1 MASISSTNSVG
12 NTSLRGYGGMASGID
27 RDAIIEQMTL
37 GTTTKINNQEKAITK
52 LEWKQEAYRSI
63 SDKILGMSD
72 DYFSY
77 TAMNSLKD
85 PNTFAKNLINILGK
99 EDSTRFVTASG
110 ASDLVDN
117 VSIQAVRRLASASVS
132 MSATRPGQTLNIK
145 MEDLGGR
152 TASYSNLM
160 GAELRFGH
168 AETVIPLFALMR
180 LPGCYVPDA
189 SAGEV
194 AARWCDR
201 DVSPLGA
208 NLMMVVLKARSGEDY
223 AALRLNGKWI
233 SIGNKK
239 LMPWPELRSLWE
251 SYMRD

>member
-132 MSATRPGQTLNIK
+132 MSATRPGQTLNMK

-160 GAELRFGH
+160 GAELRFGQWNSADGGKFEGTQTIKFVNSYKDADGKVH
-168 AETVIPLFALMR
+168 QIDYFPEDEGGYKRLAEDLK
-180 LPGCYVPDA
+180 
-189 SAGEV
+189 
-194 AARWCDR
+194 
-201 DVSPLGA
+201 
-208 NLMMVVLKARSGEDY
+208 NMVKYE
-223 AALRLNGKWI
+223 
-233 SIGNKK
+233 
-239 LMPWPELRSLWE
+239 
-251 SYMRD
+251 

>member
-72 DYFSY
+72 NYFSY

-117 VSIQAVRRLASASVS
+117 VSIQAVCRC
-132 MSATRPGQTLNIK
+132 PQQ
-145 MEDLGGR
+145 DQ
-152 TASYSNLM
+152 
-160 GAELRFGH
+160 
-168 AETVIPLFALMR
+168 
-180 LPGCYVPDA
+180 
-189 SAGEV
+189 
-194 AARWCDR
+194 DR
-201 DVSPLGA
+201 H
-208 NLMMVVLKARSGEDY
+208 
-223 AALRLNGKWI
+223 
-233 SIGNKK
+233 
-239 LMPWPELRSLWE
+239 
-251 SYMRD
+251 